1 MLHPLGLYI
10 PGYQLRFCLLDFHFC
25 FIFVSYMKLFLQHIA
40 VSHQIKINCTDNN
53 NDTNDNSNFRQLIKV
68 AS

>member
-10 PGYQLRFCLLDFHFC
+10 PGYQLRFWLPDFHFC
-25 FIFVSYMKLFLQHIA
+25 FIFVSYMKLFLQHIT